1 VIFEVWAP
9 RAKSVSVELGQR
21 QFTMEPAE
29 AGWWRVDVRAQPG
42 SDYWFR
48 VDGGE
53 RRPDPRSGWQPQ
65 GVHGP
70 SRVVDHGAFAWQD
83 DGWQAP
89 PLASAIL
96 YELHVGTFTPEGT
109 FEAVLS
115 KLDHLKAL
123 GVTHLELMPVAEFPG
138 RRGWGYDG
146 TALNAPKHH
155 YGGPLGLKRLVDGCH
170 RHGLG
175 VVLDVVYNHLGP
187 SGNYLAEFGPYFT
200 PRYQTPWGP
209 ALNLDGP
216 HSDEVRRF
224 LCDNAIQWLR
234 DYHLDGLRLDAVH
247 AFFDQSAVHFL
258 EQLSVEVGALSRELG
273 RPLILIAESDLN
285 DPRVVREV
293 EHGGYGLDAQW
304 SDDFHHALHAL
315 LTGER
320 AGYYNGFGRLRDLAK
335 ALTRVFVYDGTYSPH
350 RRRRHGRPVGD
361 LPRTRFV
368 ASVQNH
374 DQIGNRARGDRLSE
388 LVPEPHLRAA
398 AALLLLS
405 PFVPLLFQGEEWG
418 TRRPFPYF
426 IDHDE
431 PGLADA
437 VRQGRRDEFIALGW
451 KPEDI
456 PDPQSDEAFQM
467 AVLDWAEPERQAH
480 ASLLDWHRELIA
492 LRHTFGDAAAPAAAV
507 RFDETGR
514 WLVLERGSLSVVCN
528 LSGEPREIPLPAVRP
543 RAVHLSAAEVQVS
556 DGAVT
561 LGPGVV
567 VLGPGDEATG
577 SRAVR

>member
-9 RAKSVSVELGQR
+9 RATSVSVELGPGS
-21 QFTMEPAE
+21 FKMEPAE
-29 AGWWRVDVRAQPG
+29 GGWWRTDVRAEPG
-42 SDYWFR
+42 ADYGFR
-48 VDGGE
+48 VDGRE

-70 SRVVDHGAFAWQD
+70 SRVVDHREFRWQD
-83 DGWQAP
+83 GGWKAP
-89 PLASAIL
+89 PLASAVL

-146 TALNAPKHH
+146 TALYAPKHH

-187 SGNYLAEFGPYFT
+187 CGNYLAEFGPYFT
-200 PRYQTPWGP
+200 TRYQTPWGQ

-216 HSDEVRRF
+216 DSDEVRRF
-224 LCDNAIQWLR
+224 LCDNALHWLR

-247 AFFDQSAVHFL
+247 AFFDQSAVHLL

-273 RPLILIAESDLN
+273 RPLVLIAESDLN
-285 DPRVVREV
+285 DPRVVRDV
-293 EHGGYGLDAQW
+293 ERGGYGLDAQW

-320 AGYYNGFGRLRDLAK
+320 TGYYNGFGRLRDLAK
-335 ALTRVFVYDGTYSPH
+335 ALTQVFVYDGVYSPY

-361 LPRTRFV
+361 LARTRFV
-368 ASVQNH
+368 AAVQNH
-374 DQIGNRARGDRLSE
+374 DQIGNRARGDRLSA
-388 LVPEPHLRAA
+388 LLPEPHLRAA

-426 IDHDE
+426 IDHDD
-431 PGLADA
+431 PGLVEA
-437 VRQGRRDEFIALGW
+437 VRRGRLDEFTAFGW
-451 KPEDI
+451 KAEDI
-456 PDPQSDEAFQM
+456 PDPQGEEAFQA
-467 AVLDWAEPERQAH
+467 AVLDWEEPRSAAH
-480 ASLLDWHRELIA
+480 AGLLSWHQELIA
-492 LRHTFGDAAAPAAAV
+492 LRHALGDAAVPPAAV
-507 RFDETGR
+507 RFDEVAR
-514 WLVLERGSLSVVCN
+514 WLVLERGPWSVVCN
-528 LSGEPREIPLPAVRP
+528 LSGEPREIPLPAPRP
-543 RAVHLSAAEVQVS
+543 RAVRLSAAAVQVS
-556 DGAVT
+556 EDTVT

-567 VLGPGDEATG
+567 VLGPASPREASST
-577 SRAVR
+577 R